1 MCDSMQNLS
10 FYIFI
15 IVGVWL
21 LTLSILLLRFL
32 MFYKRLTEGVEIG
45 DIKKVL
51 DKILLRGDR
60 NTKSIKEII
69 RRLDIIDE
77 NDKRHIQK
85 VGLVRFNPFSELGGD
100 HSFCLAILDDRD
112 TGVVIT
118 GLHTRERT
126 RVYMK
131 DVKNGKSDFELS
143 SEERRAVSNAQKSK

>member
-1 MCDSMQNLS
+1 
-10 FYIFI
+10 
-15 IVGVWL
+15 
-21 LTLSILLLRFL
+21 